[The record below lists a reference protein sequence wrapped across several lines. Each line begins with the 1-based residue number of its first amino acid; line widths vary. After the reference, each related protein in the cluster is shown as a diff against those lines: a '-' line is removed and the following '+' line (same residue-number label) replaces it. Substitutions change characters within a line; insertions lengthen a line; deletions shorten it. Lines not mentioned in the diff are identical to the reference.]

1 MHRLQRRAFLQT
13 SAVGGV
19 AALAGAHAA
28 ATPAAAAEAPRFA
41 HPVIDTHTHFY
52 DPARPGGV
60 AWPGKDDTLL
70 YRTVLPP
77 DWQQVAGPCGVTG
90 TIVVEASPL
99 VGDNQWL
106 IDLAAKHPCIVGV
119 VGRLPLGEDGCAAL
133 IDRFSKHDTFRGV
146 RVRSDVLQAGFEQP
160 AFMRDIE
167 RLADKGL
174 VVDVIGPDVIAAADR
189 LAKLVPR
196 MHVLL
201 EHMAGGRIAGTVPD
215 PAWLDGIERAAQRPN
230 TFLKVSHV
238 LQSGM
243 AEQVVP
249 PAERYEPW
257 LAAVWQAFGDRRLMF
272 GSDWPVSARHAS
284 YRAIFDAVQRFVH
297 ARGEEAEK
305 WFFAESSKAAYR
317 WTASPPG

>member
-1 MHRLQRRAFLQT
+1 M
-13 SAVGGV
+13 
-19 AALAGAHAA
+19 
-28 ATPAAAAEAPRFA
+28 E
-41 HPVIDTHTHFY
+41 
-52 DPARPGGV
+52 
-60 AWPGKDDTLL
+60 
-70 YRTVLPP
+70 
-77 DWQQVAGPCGVTG
+77 
-90 TIVVEASPL
+90 
-99 VGDNQWL
+99 DNQWL
-106 IDLAAKHPCIVGV
+106 IDLAATHPCIVGV

-272 GSDWPVSARHAS
+272 GSDWPVCTLAAGYPDTIGIVREFLAPLAAAEREAIEGGNAARFYS
-284 YRAIFDAVQRFVH
+284 LPV
-297 ARGEEAEK
+297 G
-305 WFFAESSKAAYR
+305 
-317 WTASPPG
+317 